1 MYLPHD
7 KYLLMSFYAAWF
19 CSDSVCSAWYSVS
32 FWKVPCKHGSVLT
45 FDPLYV
51 YNISLLTDG
60 FLGKRDHFLY
70 LVWQFLFSPICR
82 ESHWCWQNATVCR
95 LFLDFLYWKKK
106 FGRGDE
112 VDLLFHPLL
121 WSVIFIPMST
131 FACDNIFP
139 DCSFLSLYITT

>member
-82 ESHWCWQNATVCR
+82 ESHWCWQNATIRR
-95 LFLDFLYWKKK
+95 LFLDFLYWKKNNLATEMRLIS
-106 FGRGDE
+106 FSIHYFD
-112 VDLLFHPLL
+112 L
-121 WSVIFIPMST
+121 WSLFQWALLLVI
-131 FACDNIFP
+131 IF
-139 DCSFLSLYITT
+139 SLIAPFCHCT

>member
-82 ESHWCWQNATVCR
+82 ESHWCWQNATIRR
-95 LFLDFLYWKKK
+95 LFLGFLYWKKK
-106 FGRGDE
+106 IWPWRWGWSPFPSITLIC
-112 VDLLFHPLL
+112 DLYSNEHFCL
-121 WSVIFIPMST
+121 W
-131 FACDNIFP
+131 
-139 DCSFLSLYITT
+139 